1 MYDLAIVGGGLGGST
16 LATVMA
22 RAGTRVLVVEREREF
37 RDRNRG
43 EYIHPWGVVE
53 ARALD
58 IEARLLETC
67 GHPVP
72 RRSMYAGGAL
82 IARRDVTAT
91 RGCPGIGF
99 HHPEMQEVLLAL
111 ARESGAEVRRGV
123 VVTGVRPG
131 TPPSLELEDGERITA
146 RLVVAADGRT
156 SRAREWAGLLTLR
169 DPECLVI
176 AGIFHGQL
184 DLPSDSVHTV
194 YEPRRG
200 QGVLIFPVGGE
211 RFRSY
216 FFYAREGPPR
226 PLHGARHADD
236 FIAACAETGAPPAWF
251 ARARVLGPLA
261 SFEACDR
268 WVERPHREGV
278 ALIGDAAAATDPTFG
293 DGLSLTLRDVRTLRD
308 RLLATSDWG
317 RRPRRTRPS
326 TRATMAR
333 CGASRAGRASSCT
346 SAARWPRPG
355 GRARFRC
362 SPRSRIAD
370 STTGPG
376 APTGPATRRRAAASM
391 LRMRYSSPPS
401 LAAREAFNRIWRPS
415 AWKVLGCGS
424 GATRRGA
431 ASS

>member
-1 MYDLAIVGGGLGGST
+1 MVYDLAIVGGGLGGST

-22 RAGTRVLVVEREREF
+22 RAGTRVLVVEREQQF

-72 RRSMYAGGAL
+72 WRSMYAGGTL
-82 IARRDVTAT
+82 IARRDVTAA

-111 ARESGAEVRRGV
+111 ARDSGAEVRRGV

-216 FFYAREGPPR
+216 FFYAREGPSR

-317 RRPRRTRPS
+317 EAAEAYAAEHTRYYGALRRIQGWTRELLYERGPAAEARRARALPLLAKEPDRRLDYGTWGPDGPS
-326 TRATMAR
+326 DE
-333 CGASRAGRASSCT
+333 
-346 SAARWPRPG
+346 AARS
-355 GRARFRC
+355 RFY
-362 SPRSRIAD
+362 AED
-370 STTGPG
+370 
-376 APTGPATRRRAAASM
+376 A
-391 LRMRYSSPPS
+391 L
-401 LAAREAFNRIWRPS
+401 
-415 AWKVLGCGS
+415 
-424 GATRRGA
+424 
-431 ASS
+431 

>member
-1 MYDLAIVGGGLGGST
+1 MYDLAIVGGGIGGST

-22 RAGTRVLVVEREREF
+22 RAGARVLVVEREQTF

-53 ARALD
+53 ARALG
-58 IEARLLETC
+58 IERRLLDTC

-72 RRSMYAGGAL
+72 WRSTYADGAL
-82 IARRDVTAT
+82 ISRRDITAA
-91 RGCPGIGF
+91 RSCSGIGF
-99 HHPEMQEVLLAL
+99 HHPEMQEALLAL

-131 TPPSLELEDGERITA
+131 TSPSLQLEDGGQVPA

-156 SRAREWAGLLTLR
+156 SHAREWAGLPTLR
-169 DPECLVI
+169 DPELLVI
-176 AGIFHGQL
+176 AGIFHGEL

-200 QGVLIFPVGGE
+200 QGVLIFPVGRE

-216 FFYAREGPPR
+216 FFYAREGSPR
-226 PLHGARHADD
+226 PLHGARHAGD
-236 FIAACAETGAPPAWF
+236 FVAACVETGAPPAWF

-278 ALIGDAAAATDPTFG
+278 VLIGDAAAATDPAFG

-308 RLLATSDWG
+308 RLLDTSDWG
-317 RRPRRTRPS
+317 EAADAYAEEHVRYYGALRRIQGWTRELLYERGP
-326 TRATMAR
+326 AAEAR
-333 CGASRAGRASSCT
+333 
-346 SAARWPRPG
+346 
-355 GRARFRC
+355 RARALPLLAKEPDR
-362 SPRSRIAD
+362 RLD
-370 STTGPG
+370 YGTWGPD
-376 APTGPATRRRAAASM
+376 GPSDEDARRRFYGEDQKT
-391 LRMRYSSPPS
+391 L
-401 LAAREAFNRIWRPS
+401 
-415 AWKVLGCGS
+415 
-424 GATRRGA
+424 
-431 ASS
+431 

>member
-1 MYDLAIVGGGLGGST
+1 
-16 LATVMA
+16 MA
-22 RAGTRVLVVEREREF
+22 RAGTRVLVVEREQTF

-43 EYIHPWGVVE
+43 EYIPPRGVVE
-53 ARALD
+53 ARALG
-58 IEARLLETC
+58 IERRLLETC

-72 RRSMYAGGAL
+72 WRSTYGEGAL
-82 IARRDVTAT
+82 ISRRDIAAT

-131 TPPSLELEDGERITA
+131 TAPSLELEDGQQVPA

-156 SRAREWAGLLTLR
+156 SRARECAGLLTLR
-169 DPECLVI
+169 DPELLVI
-176 AGIFHGQL
+176 AGIFHGEL

-226 PLHGARHADD
+226 PLHGARHAGD
-236 FIAACAETGAPPAWF
+236 FIVACAETGAPPAWF
-251 ARARVLGPLA
+251 TRARVLGPLA

-308 RLLATSDWG
+308 RLLGTSDWG
-317 RRPRRTRPS
+317 EAAEAYAEEHVGYYGALRRIQGWTRELLYERGPAAEARRARALPLLAKEPDRRLDYGSWGPDGPS
-326 TRATMAR
+326 DE
-333 CGASRAGRASSCT
+333 
-346 SAARWPRPG
+346 AARR
-355 GRARFRC
+355 RFFGED
-362 SPRSRIAD
+362 A
-370 STTGPG
+370 
-376 APTGPATRRRAAASM
+376 
-391 LRMRYSSPPS
+391 L
-401 LAAREAFNRIWRPS
+401 
-415 AWKVLGCGS
+415 
-424 GATRRGA
+424 
-431 ASS
+431 

>member
-1 MYDLAIVGGGLGGST
+1 MVYDLAIVGGGLGGST

-22 RAGTRVLVVEREREF
+22 RVGTRVLVVEREREF

-72 RRSMYAGGAL
+72 WRSMYAGGAL
-82 IARRDVTAT
+82 IARRDVTAA

-216 FFYAREGPPR
+216 FFYARKGPPR

-308 RLLATSDWG
+308 RLLGTPDWG
-317 RRPRRTRPS
+317 EAAEAYAAEHARYYGALRRIQGWTRELLYERGPAAEARRARALPLLAKEPDRRLDYSTWGPEGPS
-326 TRATMAR
+326 DE
-333 CGASRAGRASSCT
+333 
-346 SAARWPRPG
+346 AARR
-355 GRARFRC
+355 RFY
-362 SPRSRIAD
+362 AED
-370 STTGPG
+370 
-376 APTGPATRRRAAASM
+376 A
-391 LRMRYSSPPS
+391 L
-401 LAAREAFNRIWRPS
+401 
-415 AWKVLGCGS
+415 
-424 GATRRGA
+424 
-431 ASS
+431 

>member
-22 RAGTRVLVVEREREF
+22 RAGTRVLVVEREQQF

-72 RRSMYAGGAL
+72 WRSMYAGGTL
-82 IARRDVTAT
+82 IARRDVTAA

-236 FIAACAETGAPPAWF
+236 FIAACAETGAPPTWF

-308 RLLATSDWG
+308 RLLGTPDWG
-317 RRPRRTRPS
+317 EAAEAYAAEHARYYGALRRIQGWTRELLYERGPAAEARRARALPLLAKEPDRRLDYGTWGPDGPS
-326 TRATMAR
+326 DE
-333 CGASRAGRASSCT
+333 
-346 SAARWPRPG
+346 AARR
-355 GRARFRC
+355 RFY
-362 SPRSRIAD
+362 AED
-370 STTGPG
+370 
-376 APTGPATRRRAAASM
+376 A
-391 LRMRYSSPPS
+391 L
-401 LAAREAFNRIWRPS
+401 
-415 AWKVLGCGS
+415 
-424 GATRRGA
+424 
-431 ASS
+431 